1 MKLSVVILTR
11 NESNHIAEC
20 IQSVCFADE
29 ILVIDSESTDDTIVK
44 AQSQGARVLVNSW
57 PGFARQRQFG
67 IDNAKGQWILF
78 LDADE
83 RVTEAL
89 QKRIQIIINDS
100 SHPVHGYEI
109 PRRNFVCGK
118 EMRHMWP
125 ARSLRF
131 FQRDKSSMTLEREVH
146 EKVVINGVVARLK
159 EPMLHYTYDSMEQY
173 LTKMNAYTSLLARQ
187 AYDTEKTTSLPR
199 LYWKAFVRYHHYF
212 IDQYISRGAFR
223 DGLFGFYL
231 SVLHAVSGM
240 TMYFKIADL
249 KRKNNEKNS
258 KNT

>member
-11 NESNHIAEC
+11 NEAYHITDC
-20 IQSVCFADE
+20 IRSVQFADE
-29 ILVIDSESTDDTIVK
+29 ILVVDSESTDETCVVAK
-44 AQSQGARVLVNSW
+44 ENGARVVVNPW
-57 PGFARQRQFG
+57 PGFAHQRQFG
-67 IDNAKGQWILF
+67 IDNAKGEWILF

-83 RVTEAL
+83 RVTEVL
-89 QKRIQIIINDS
+89 QKKIKTIINDDT
-100 SHPVHGYEI
+100 HPVDGYEI
-109 PRRNFVCGK
+109 PRKNFVCGK

-125 ARSLRF
+125 ARSLRLF
-131 FQRDKSSMTLEREVH
+131 KREKGAMTLDREVH
-146 EKVVINGVVARLK
+146 EKVLINGVVERLK
-159 EPMLHYTYDSMEQY
+159 EPMLHYTYDSMDQY

-187 AYDTEKTTSLPR
+187 AYDTEKTTSVSG
-199 LYWKAFVRYHHYF
+199 LYWKAFFRYHHYF